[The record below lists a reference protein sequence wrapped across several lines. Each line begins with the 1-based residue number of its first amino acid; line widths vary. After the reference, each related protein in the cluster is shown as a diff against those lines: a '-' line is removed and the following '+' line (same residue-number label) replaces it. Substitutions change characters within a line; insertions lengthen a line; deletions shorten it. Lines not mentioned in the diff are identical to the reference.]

1 MLPRSRTM
9 ARAESPPRCREW
21 LSLSRMGICSFF
33 LFLSCILFFYNKDI
47 TFVIRKIIF
56 NQDRSSPRHPATEAK
71 DARAQRGFVAFGMSS
86 NRIPK
91 VRETREK
98 EKENNCPT
106 LQNLSQTLLCLV

>member
-1 MLPRSRTM
+1 MVRTISRKNFELEF
-9 ARAESPPRCREW
+9 ESA
-21 LSLSRMGICSFF
+21 
-33 LFLSCILFFYNKDI
+33 KD
-47 TFVIRKIIF
+47 TE
-56 NQDRSSPRHPATEAK
+56 QDRERPGQQNYSPEVAAASSWLQRPVGPQTLGPLCWGSSPRHPATEAK
-71 DARAQRGFVAFGMSS
+71 DAWAQRGFVAFGMSS